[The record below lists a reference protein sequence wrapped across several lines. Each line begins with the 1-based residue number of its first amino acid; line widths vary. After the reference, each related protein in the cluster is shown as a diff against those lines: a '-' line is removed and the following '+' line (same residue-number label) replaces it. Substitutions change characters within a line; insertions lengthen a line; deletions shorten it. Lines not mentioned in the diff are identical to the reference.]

1 MSIRARAGLLIAS
14 SFLVFSV
21 SACSGTASQDPQ
33 DIARQNVCAALGN
46 LASSLLQLQGV
57 DVQAIGPENLA
68 PQINNILSSWG
79 TLQTT
84 LTAFAASSPEA
95 PDEAAIEAVRTT
107 GLALEASLAGDRQ
120 GSPDPG
126 AGRRREGLRAGV
138 LGRLPGRLRRAGVR
152 PDDGVAAGGLDPP
165 DVAAARR
172 GVGRITQGLRPG
184 DRQLRPR
191 LPS

>member
-1 MSIRARAGLLIAS
+1 MSLRARAGLLLAS
-14 SFLVFSV
+14 GLLVFSV
-21 SACSGTASQDPQ
+21 SACSGTTSQDPQ

-107 GLALEASLAGDRQ
+107 GLALEASLQAIDRQ
-120 GSPDPG
+120 APTQEQVD
-126 AGRRREGLRAGV
+126 
-138 LGRLPGRLRRAGVR
+138 
-152 PDDGVAAGGLDPP
+152 AAK
-165 DVAAARR
+165 AAAQEFAVAYQDAF
-172 GVGRITQGLRPG
+172 GELECGPTTEE
-184 DRQLRPR
+184 
-191 LPS
+191 